1 MAMSAEGIDKIPVR
15 FMIEGIEGSIE
26 GELIRHLAPRT
37 VDAIVRALPLEG
49 YASTWL
55 EEVYFE
61 VPVRL
66 GEEKPVRE
74 VEKGAIAYW
83 PAGSAICVFYGSS
96 QPIGPVN
103 LIGRVTSGLELFARV
118 KIGAKIRIE
127 LAEG

>member
-1 MAMSAEGIDKIPVR
+1 MSSVDRVPVR
-15 FMIEGIEGSIE
+15 FVIEGMEGQPT

-37 VDAIVRALPLEG
+37 VDAIVRALPVEG

-66 GEEKPVRE
+66 GEEKAVRR
-74 VEKGAIAYW
+74 VEKGTIAYW
-83 PAGSAICVFYGSS
+83 PAGSAICIFYGQS

-103 LIGRVTSGLELFARV
+103 PIGRITSGLELFAQV
-118 KIGAKIRIE
+118 KMGARIKME

>member
-1 MAMSAEGIDKIPVR
+1 MDRIPVR
-15 FMIEGIEGSIE
+15 FVIEGLEARAE

-61 VPVRL
+61 VPLRL

-74 VEKGAIAYW
+74 VERGAIAYW

-103 LIGRVTSGLELFARV
+103 LIGRITSGLELFARV
-118 KIGAKIRIE
+118 KIGAKIRVE

>member
-1 MAMSAEGIDKIPVR
+1 MPVR
-15 FMIEGIEGSIE
+15 FVIEGVEGVAM

-37 VDAIVRALPLEG
+37 VDAIVRALPVEG

-66 GEEKPVRE
+66 GEEKAVRR
-74 VEKGAIAYW
+74 VEKGTIAYW
-83 PAGSAICVFYGSS
+83 PAGSAICIFYGQS
-96 QPIGPVN
+96 QPVGPVN
-103 LIGRVTSGLELFARV
+103 PIGRITSGLELFAQV
-118 KIGAKIRIE
+118 KMGARIRME